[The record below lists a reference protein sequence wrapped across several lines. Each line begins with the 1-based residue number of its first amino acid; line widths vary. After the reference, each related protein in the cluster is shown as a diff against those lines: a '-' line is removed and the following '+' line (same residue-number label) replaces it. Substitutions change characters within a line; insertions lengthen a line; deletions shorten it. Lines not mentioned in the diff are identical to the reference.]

1 MQTPVQ
7 IEAPVTIEKSFARQ
21 KSIEIKRGP
30 SAPLPATTVSST
42 DFKANHVQMTVQA
55 SQDVSVQKLD
65 SPLDT
70 KILYDLPKIT
80 SATVINELPAVVREP
95 LTPQSSRLASQTRAI
110 TNLETHVIPVQV
122 ESVHQP
128 TEPSAVKVE
137 NISMRP
143 ETGQA
148 LESAIITAAQPTLL
162 NGKAR
167 AAKVEPVNVVPV
179 NVREIE
185 VRKIEINP
193 VKIEPVSIKIPSSL
207 QPVTIKPVT
216 PELDTKES
224 AKAKPIPRPSI
235 WD

>member
-1 MQTPVQ
+1 M
-7 IEAPVTIEKSFARQ
+7 IFNIMSLMNA
-21 KSIEIKRGP
+21 
-30 SAPLPATTVSST
+30 
-42 DFKANHVQMTVQA
+42 
-55 SQDVSVQKLD
+55 SVQKLD

-70 KILYDLPKIT
+70 TILYDLPEIT

-95 LTPQSSRLASQTRAI
+95 LTPQSSRLASKTRAI

-128 TEPSAVKVE
+128 TKPSAVKVK
-137 NISMRP
+137 NVSMRP
-143 ETGQA
+143 ETDQA
-148 LESAIITAAQPTLL
+148 LESTIITAAEPTLL

-167 AAKVEPVNVVPV
+167 AAKVESVNVVPV

-216 PELDTKES
+216 PQLETKES